1 MTFASMCNSKCT
13 KDMWFISLFIS
24 KSHHYVASR
33 ILMRQKI
40 FYIRTISRLVC
51 ICNLQHRWKFWTG
64 VSYDCETSEIEW
76 KEWVTEICMTI
87 LDFGRPKTYTRS
99 KSKSSSVR
107 WLGWYCRV
115 VSSLK
120 GKRGDHSQKP
130 IRHFNNLVKF
140 GFLNVSLQHN
150 TLIFD
155 LICAHLAHLTII
167 MEII

>member
-40 FYIRTISRLVC
+40 FYIRKISRLVC

-64 VSYDCETSEIEW
+64 VSYDCETSELEW
-76 KEWVTEICMTI
+76 KEWVTEICTKN
-87 LDFGRPKTYTRS
+87 LDAQKPTPGQNPS
-99 KSKSSSVR
+99 HHLSGGLDDIAEL
-107 WLGWYCRV
+107 W
-115 VSSLK
+115 SSLK